1 MTGGTIQ
8 RTINNAVQIGGDMYN
23 NGNPEMMWEKAVH
36 PCFLYESV
44 WCILGF
50 VILALISKKRRYDGQ
65 IFLMYMAWYGFERFF
80 VEGLRTDSLMIG
92 NIRVS
97 QALSAIIFIASV
109 IIQIVMF
116 SRIKRDPESFVLYA
130 STEESRMLIE
140 ESRRKAM
147 GIKGADAMMGGNDE
161 IGDLSD
167 DDDEIGILPDED
179 DDEIGILP
187 DEDDDDEFF
196 AEAEKKLNAAK
207 DKVED
212 AVGTAEDKVKEA
224 AESVKDKAEESV
236 EAVKDKA
243 EELKDKTED
252 AAESAKDKAEE
263 AVEAVKDKAEELKD
277 KAEDVAESAKDKAE
291 EAVEAV
297 KEKAED
303 TADKAADTAGDKYE
317 QLAEKHDER
326 LSGGSGKG
334 GHSKKKKHKKK

>member
-1 MTGGTIQ
+1 
-8 RTINNAVQIGGDMYN
+8 
-23 NGNPEMMWEKAVH
+23 
-36 PCFLYESV
+36 
-44 WCILGF
+44 
-50 VILALISKKRRYDGQ
+50 
-65 IFLMYMAWYGFERFF
+65 MYMAWYGFERFF

-179 DDEIGILP
+179 DD
-187 DEDDDDEFF
+187 DEFF

-212 AVGTAEDKVKEA
+212 AVGTAEDKVEEA
-224 AESVKDKAEESV
+224 AESVKDKAEEAV
-236 EAVKDKA
+236 EAV
-243 EELKDKTED
+243 KDKTED